1 MDFRLLANPLFR
13 FALSEW
19 CLVVFLGAAWISPET
34 IESIYPG
41 FIACLPM
48 LYVAEFILGHATVG
62 FAMPLQ
68 FDGTLRVL
76 LTLVV
81 ITLYAGFF
89 VILFLLG
96 NALQIGIFLWITL
109 SRFYRADVSF
119 RENGNNDDRERLAA
133 RLAIPSL
140 LRIGFLIVCTL
151 VASALPLPQIG
162 LARYFHVNTG
172 WSGRFVDHPEIL
184 IFLLMLYFACITW
197 LERSIFPRITRLYD
211 R

>member
-1 MDFRLLANPLFR
+1 MDFRCLVDQLFR

-34 IESIYPG
+34 VESIYPG
-41 FIACLPM
+41 FIASLPM
-48 LYVAEFILGHATVG
+48 LFVAEFILGHATVG
-62 FAMPLQ
+62 FAVPLQ
-68 FDGTLRVL
+68 FEGALRVV

-81 ITLYAGFF
+81 IVFYSGFF

-119 RENGNNDDRERLAA
+119 RMNRINDDRERLVA

-140 LRIGFLIVCTL
+140 LRLGFLIICAL
-151 VASALPLPQIG
+151 MASALPLPTLG
-162 LARYFHVNTG
+162 LARYFHVSTG
-172 WSGRFVDHPEIL
+172 WSGRFVEHPEIL
-184 IFLLMLYFACITW
+184 IFSLMTYFACIPW
-197 LERSIFPRITRLYD
+197 LERNIFPKVTRLFD